1 MGDLDAVVWRLFVTF
16 AENFRKKVLSSERNC
31 NEKDKTRDEGR
42 QMKTEVRKVISKQ
55 DMADF
60 VRLPCSIYRG
70 VAQYVPD
77 LERDTADI
85 FRTKR
90 NSGLDFSDVQPFVAY
105 SDGVP
110 VGRIVGIVNRKAN
123 ERWQQRVVRFG
134 MLEFVDDQDVS
145 RALLDAVA
153 RWGQSLGMD
162 TLQGPMGITDF
173 DKEGMLVE
181 DFHLTGTMNTI
192 WNPDYYPRHM
202 EALGFQKAVD
212 WVQIRIQIPEEV
224 PVRYSRTAQYVRE
237 QMGLRVVKLGDAG
250 IDTRHYGRQ
259 TLQLFNEAYKPI
271 FGFSALSETQIDDYL
286 DRYLPLADKQM
297 VPIVLNQQNE
307 VVGAAVTI
315 GSLTKALQKANGR
328 LWPTGWYHLLKAL
341 KWRHEDTVEMLLVGV
356 RPDCQGLGVNALF
369 FDDLIPIYN
378 KYGFKWAET
387 GPQLEDNVRE
397 LSQWKPLK
405 PEYVKRRRCYKKIID
420 N

>member
-1 MGDLDAVVWRLFVTF
+1 MRV
-16 AENFRKKVLSSERNC
+16 EI
-31 NEKDKTRDEGR
+31 
-42 QMKTEVRKVISKQ
+42 RKVSSRR
-55 DMADF
+55 DMQDF
-60 VRLPCSIYRG
+60 VRLPRMQYRG
-70 VAQYVPD
+70 VPQYVPD
-77 LERDTADI
+77 LERDVADM
-85 FRTKR
+85 FRRKS
-90 NSGLDFSDVQPFVAY
+90 NPGLEFSDVQPFVAY
-105 SDGVP
+105 HNGVA

-134 MLEFVDDQDVS
+134 MIEFIDDMEVS
-145 RALLDAVA
+145 RALLDTVGQ
-153 RWGQSLGMD
+153 WGQAMGMD

-202 EALGFQKAVD
+202 EALGLQKTVD

-224 PVRYSRTAQYVRE
+224 PARYSRTAQYVRE

-250 IDTRHYGRQ
+250 IDAHRYGMQ
-259 TLQLFNEAYKPI
+259 TMRLFNEAYKPI
-271 FGFSALSETQIDDYL
+271 FGFSALSESQMDVFL
-286 DRYLPLADKQM
+286 DRYLSLVDKRM
-297 VPIVLNQQNE
+297 VPIVLNEQNE

-315 GSLTKALQKANGR
+315 GSLTKALQKANGQ

-341 KWRHEDTVEMLLVGV
+341 KWQHEDTVEMLLVGV
-356 RPDCQGLGVNALF
+356 RPDCQGIGVNALF

-378 KYGFKWAET
+378 QYGFKWAET

-405 PEYVKRRRCYKKIID
+405 PEFVKRRRCYGCKL
-420 N
+420 